1 MSKPKLKSRA
11 TPPKAAPAKT
21 SRPTKSS
28 TKPSP
33 KPARKPAPKPALKSS
48 AKSAPK
54 SSPKPVLK
62 SSAKPSLKSSAKPE
76 LKQSAKNDA
85 KADPSKSIMESA
97 QAIWLAGLGA
107 FGKAQAEG
115 GKLFSTLV
123 KEGSDLEQ
131 KTRKITAGAAGDV
144 RGAVS
149 NSVAQ
154 VRERTQETWDRL
166 EQVFENRVSSALS
179 KLGVPTRK
187 DLEDLARRIDEIGKD
202 VRKSAIGLGVKTGFG
217 NVMTTGVRRARDE
230 LSDLAR
236 ELEEAQLA
244 AKQAE
249 KKAPARKKA

>member
-11 TPPKAAPAKT
+11 AA
-21 SRPTKSS
+21 
-28 TKPSP
+28 P
-33 KPARKPAPKPALKSS
+33 KPAPTKATKSAKSAAKPSANTAAKPASKATAKPALKSS
-48 AKSAPK
+48 AKPA
-54 SSPKPVLK
+54 LK
-62 SSAKPSLKSSAKPE
+62 SAAKPE
-76 LKQSAKNDA
+76 LRASAKA
-85 KADPSKSIMESA
+85 PGKADPSKSIMESA

-115 GKLFSTLV
+115 GKLFTTLV
-123 KEGSDLEQ
+123 QEGSELEQ

-166 EQVFENRVSSALS
+166 EQVFENRVSSALA
-179 KLGVPTRK
+179 KLNVPTRK
-187 DLEDLARRIDEIGKD
+187 DLEDLMRRVDEIGKD

-217 NVMTTGVRRARDE
+217 NVMTTGVRRARDD
-230 LSDLAR
+230 LNDLAR

-249 KKAPARKKA
+249 KKAPGRKKA